1 MRRIS
6 LLFAV
11 VLALGACGG
20 GDSDETAREPDG
32 CPSPTAPRPGPTF
45 GTGRALID
53 TDEGSV
59 LVDLEVAEKDEQ
71 RFRGLMFRECLP
83 ADSGMAF
90 VYFEETSGGF
100 FMKDT
105 LIPLSIA
112 FFDDEGKILE
122 ILDMEPCE
130 EDPCEI
136 YDPGVAY
143 SGALEVNQG
152 AFERWGVEEGDRITI
167 TR

>member
-1 MRRIS
+1 MRHAMF
-6 LLFAV
+6 LLT
-11 VLALGACGG
+11 LALVLGACVG
-20 GDSDETAREPDG
+20 GDSGETAREPEG
-32 CPSPTAPRPGPTF
+32 CPSPTAPQPGPTF

-59 LVDLEVAEKDEQ
+59 LVDLEVAERDEQ
-71 RFRGLMFRECLP
+71 RFRGLMFRDCLP

-90 VYFEETSGGF
+90 IYFDETSGGF
-100 FMKDT
+100 YMKIT
-105 LIPLSIA
+105 LMPLSIA
-112 FFDDEGKILE
+112 FFDEEGLILE

-143 SGALEVNQG
+143 FGALEVNQG
-152 AFERWGVEEGDRITI
+152 AFERWGVEE
-167 TR
+167 

>member
-1 MRRIS
+1 MRWATF
-6 LLFAV
+6 LL
-11 VLALGACGG
+11 LIALLIGACGG
-20 GDSDETAREPDG
+20 RDSGEAARQPDG
-32 CPSPTAPRPGPTF
+32 CPSPTAPQPGPTF

-59 LVDLEVAEKDEQ
+59 LVDLEVAERDEQ

-90 VYFEETSGGF
+90 VYFDETSGGF
-100 FMKDT
+100 YMKDT

-112 FFDDEGKILE
+112 FFDDEGTILE

-143 SGALEVNQG
+143 FGALEVNQG
-152 AFERWGVEEGDRITI
+152 AFQRWGVEEGDRITI

>member
-1 MRRIS
+1 MKRATF
-6 LLFAV
+6 LLV
-11 VLALGACGG
+11 IALVIGACGG
-20 GDSDETAREPDG
+20 GNSDETAREPEG
-32 CPSPTAPRPGPTF
+32 CPPPTAPRSGPTF

-53 TDEGSV
+53 TGEESV
-59 LVDLEVAEKDEQ
+59 LIDLEVAERDEQ

-90 VYFEETSGGF
+90 IYFDETSGGF
-100 FMKDT
+100 YMKNT

-112 FFDDEGKILE
+112 FFDEEGTILE

-143 SGALEVNQG
+143 FGALEVNQG